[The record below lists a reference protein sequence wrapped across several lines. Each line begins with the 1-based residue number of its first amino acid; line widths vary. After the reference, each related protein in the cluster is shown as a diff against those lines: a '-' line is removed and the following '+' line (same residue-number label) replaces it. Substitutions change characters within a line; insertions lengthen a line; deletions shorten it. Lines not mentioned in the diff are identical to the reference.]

1 MVLFKMIDQ
10 PKAFLFQS
18 QFSTE
23 ILIENNFRFFLHVP
37 AAVSVNADGR
47 YIIFFRSSAEKTDAA
62 EQSETSCSPDLPP
75 YKMPILIFDVF
86 PRDFIFCHNCL

>member
-47 YIIFFRSSAEKTDAA
+47 YIIFFSVQR
-62 EQSETSCSPDLPP
+62 
-75 YKMPILIFDVF
+75 
-86 PRDFIFCHNCL
+86 